1 MKRSTTKRALL
12 MSGLAM
18 LLSISM
24 LVGTTFAWFTD
35 SVSSANNIIKSG
47 NLDIELEYWNGT
59 EWVDVEKKSDI
70 LTNTLWE
77 PGVTEVAYLRVA
89 NAGSLALKYQLGIN
103 IVSETAGVNKE
114 GKEFKLSD
122 YIQFGVVEGIAVN
135 AETKEPTTYATREA
149 AVAAVTGA
157 KKISAGYTKAEAM
170 AAGEELYLAL
180 VVYMPTTVGNEA
192 NHNGTNVP
200 KIDLGINIFA
210 TQATAEEDSF
220 DEYYDGG
227 AKWLGGIDT
236 SWYNA
241 NDTEFV
247 IGNPEQLAGLAQ
259 LVNTGVDSFS
269 GKTVKLAS
277 DLDLNNINWT
287 PIGSFDYDRDA
298 QAYANAVTF
307 KGIFDGQGHTINNL
321 KINTPTTEGAAL
333 FGCVEAAT
341 IKNVN
346 VHNVDIVAGGHAAAI
361 LARGYNYS
369 KTTTVTNCHVT
380 GDIDI
385 LIDWAYAGGI
395 VAKATGLNISE
406 CSVKPTETGVITASN
421 RNAVGGIVGWV
432 EAVGASTISNCQVA
446 NMELTG
452 WANIGSING
461 YVQAGC
467 TIDNCS
473 AENIVLTKTRVD
485 GHPTIG
491 LVAGGFSYNAT
502 QPVTITNNTV
512 KNITLNGTHI
522 AAPASANILYGAEFS
537 GNANSNFVLDNN
549 TTENVNNNLV
559 EIVAVKDAA
568 GLKAALANGG
578 DNYVLTKDI
587 VVGKNETITVA
598 NGTTVVVDLNG
609 YTISST
615 ADKTGNQELFLV
627 KGNLTVK
634 NGSIEYAASNNQG
647 WGSMITI
654 FDVTAG
660 GAITLDEVKASVY
673 GSDMNFVAHLN
684 NWGSASAVIT
694 NCKFDLSYVAVRAFN
709 SGNDMNTVTI
719 KNTNVIGGARL
730 FWVHNY
736 TAEGK
741 DDTTLTLDIYN
752 NGNTCGNAK
761 PVRFGFD
768 NESYYTL
775 DGKKMVS
782 TADELVA
789 TLKDGKDVVLN
800 NDLTDVAVNTTAPY
814 GNKYGIAL
822 NGGVIDGNG
831 NDLIFNS
838 NSGDHYGIMTSGG
851 TIKNVNIGG
860 AFRGIMIMNPTADVV
875 IDNVVIDNEDVC
887 YAVNTGE
894 GDGTRSISISN
905 STLKGWTSIGNTV
918 KEVSFTNCTFGQGT
932 YYTNVYGRLVKPYVN
947 ATFSNCDFSSKYYI
961 DLSALAADQ
970 KIVLENCTVN
980 GVKLTAENWTTLLA
994 TESACGEGQISIE
1007 LRDGSYMTAENV
1019 ADYVIIK

>member
-35 SVSSANNIIKSG
+35 SVSSANNVIVAG
-47 NLDIELEYWNGT
+47 NLDVELEYWNGE
-59 EWVDVEKKSDI
+59 EWLDVAGKADI
-70 LTNTLWE
+70 LTNKLWE

-103 IVSETAGVNKE
+103 IVSEKKGVNKD
-114 GKEFKLSD
+114 GDEFLLSD
-122 YIQFGVVEGIAVN
+122 HIMFGVVENVN
-135 AETKEPTTYATREA
+135 GETNAYANREA

-157 KKISAGYTKAEAM
+157 KKISEGYTKAEAM
-170 AAGEELYLAL
+170 ESGDVLYLAL

-192 NHNGTNVP
+192 NHNGEDIP
-200 KIDLGINIFA
+200 QIDLGINIFA

-236 SWYNA
+236 SWYTDTA
-241 NDTEFV
+241 TEFV

-321 KINTPTTEGAAL
+321 KINTPNTEGAAL

-380 GDIDI
+380 GDIEI

-395 VAKATGLNISE
+395 VAKATGLNISA

-446 NMELTG
+446 NMKLTG

-467 TIDNCS
+467 TINNCS

-549 TTENVNNNLV
+549 TTTENITNNLV

-587 VVGKNETITVA
+587 VVANNETITVA
-598 NGTTVVVDLNG
+598 NGTTVVIDLNG

-647 WGSMITI
+647 WGAMITI

-660 GAITLDEVKASVY
+660 GAITLDAVQASVD

-684 NWGSASAVIT
+684 NWGSASATIT
-694 NCKFDLSYVAVRAFN
+694 NCDFDLSYVAVRAYN
-709 SGNDMNTVTI
+709 SGYDMNTVTI
-719 KNTNVIGGARL
+719 KNTDVTGGARL

-736 TAEGK
+736 TSEGK
-741 DDTTLTLDIYN
+741 GDSTLTLNIYN

-761 PVRFGFD
+761 PVRFGFS
-768 NESYYTL
+768 NESYYNL
-775 DGKKMVS
+775 EGKKIVS

-789 TLKDGKDVVLN
+789 AVKDGKNVILTGNLANVPVN
-800 NDLTDVAVNTTAPY
+800 NAAPY
-814 GNKYGIAL
+814 GNKCGIAQ
-822 NGGVIDGNG
+822 NGGVLDGN
-831 NDLIFNS
+831 NFALDFDSI
-838 NSGDHYGIMTSGG
+838 GDNYCIMTSGG
-851 TIKNVNIGG
+851 TIKNLTVGG
-860 AFRGIMIMNPTADVV
+860 GFRGIMIMSPTETVY
-875 IDNVVIDNEDVC
+875 IDNVTICDPDVV
-887 YAVNTGE
+887 YAINTGE
-894 GDGTRSISISN
+894 GDSTQSLVVSN
-905 STLKGWTSIGNTV
+905 STIGGWTSLSEIKDAT
-918 KEVSFTNCTFGQGT
+918 FTNCTFIQGKA
-932 YYTNVYGRLVKPYVN
+932 YSNVTGRLVRPYVN
-947 ATFSNCDFSSKYYI
+947 TTFTNCEFISGFYI
-961 DLSALAADQ
+961 DLSALKADQ

-980 GVKLTAENWTTLLA
+980 GVKLTAENWTTLIA